1 MEGRMGMTPKR
12 RPPRYQAPADQSA
25 DRELAVLD
33 REGERDAPGARPGR
47 VERRDWRGEGVVGN
61 YHTD

>member
-1 MEGRMGMTPKR
+1 MGMTQKR
-12 RPPRYQAPADQSA
+12 RPPAYKPPVDKS
-25 DRELAVLD
+25 DDKPEDGDLAVL
-33 REGERDAPGARPGR
+33 ERDDDRGAPDFRRSR

>member
-1 MEGRMGMTPKR
+1 MTQKR
-12 RPPRYQAPADQSA
+12 RVPAYKAPADTSE
-25 DRELAVLD
+25 DGDVAVLD
-33 REGERDAPGARPGR
+33 RDDERDGRDYRPGR